1 MPLHYHGM
9 PCSQKSDTRSNAAH
23 ENLNSIVC
31 PAGQLLSLDGASQ
44 RTACEL
50 LIPASPG
57 TAAAATTS
65 AATATAASSAAT
77 ALSLEGVGCA
87 LCSLLER
94 LLVRLDE
101 ARCLVRE
108 AESQGLE
115 TRQLD
120 ALAEDD
126 GAVDLVES
134 GANLLVR
141 DHLADD
147 GADLALAQ
155 LEHVRQRGDGECV
168 VVRRVCEKVGPQ
180 ALFLDLCGQHV
191 LDLLR
196 VGHEFPDFDAV
207 DELGSLLPLAGRQ
220 RLGGL
225 HDVVAGVLGGT
236 GEDLALMVF

>member
-23 ENLNSIVC
+23 ENLNSIVF

-57 TAAAATTS
+57 AAAAAAAS

-101 ARCLVRE
+101 AGCLVRE

-141 DHLADD
+141 DHIADD
-147 GADLALAQ
+147 GADIELA
-155 LEHVRQRGDGECV
+155 
-168 VVRRVCEKVGPQ
+168 
-180 ALFLDLCGQHV
+180 
-191 LDLLR
+191 
-196 VGHEFPDFDAV
+196 
-207 DELGSLLPLAGRQ
+207 
-220 RLGGL
+220 
-225 HDVVAGVLGGT
+225 
-236 GEDLALMVF
+236 